1 VKAAH
6 RDVFP
11 SATAIWQ
18 PGAASRVWAI
28 LHAAGGRK
36 DADALTAEIARMQG
50 IPKRNAHRIRNN
62 GLAVLEAF
70 ELIEIDR
77 IPRRG
82 GSGQTCTY
90 GRVRIVN
97 DNVNVF
103 AASRKREEAKTKY
116 RLEGL
121 LGIDR

>member
-1 VKAAH
+1 MKPAH

-11 SATAIWQ
+11 SATAVWQ
-18 PGAASRVWAI
+18 PGAAGRVWAI
-28 LHAAGGRK
+28 LQAAGGSR

-97 DNVNVF
+97 DRIDVF
-103 AASRKREEAKTKY
+103 AARRKREEAKTKY
-116 RLEGL
+116 WADGL